1 MTRAMTLE
9 SDSDELRRA
18 LEFLRRHELRGS
30 ERALAKEL
38 NERMGGG
45 GGDDDD
51 DEPTTRWRRAEDDQ
65 RRRCA
70 SRG

>member
-1 MTRAMTLE
+1 MTRAVTLE

-51 DEPTTRWRRAEDDQ
+51 AD
-65 RRRCA
+65 
-70 SRG
+70 